1 MIGRG
6 VIFALVVFII
16 SSTVAEGTAT
26 VDSVLDAVVVNGIE
40 VVNVDG
46 LVDLAVDDVAMICG

>member
-6 VIFALVVFII
+6 VIFVLVVVII
-16 SSTVAEGTAT
+16 SSTVAEGTAN
-26 VDSVLDAVVVNGIE
+26 VDSVLYAVVVNGIE

-46 LVDLAVDDVAMICG
+46 LVDLAVDVVAMI